1 MDSTRIRKTSG
12 FFLRYTILRNHNS
25 NHLWKTREVV
35 RWSGHFQPGWC
46 HLLISDQCLAM
57 VSKGILKQQLSNQ
70 PLWTHRSHLS
80 WGGRDGG
87 NLPFSDHWKCQRGR
101 WGGGPSFL
109 GFNANALHEWGIL
122 QRKHTTD
129 IVGLWMMR
137 QISLSQMFWWL
148 KDCGSQSSRWLGW
161 MYTDMHR
168 CKTCTGTHVSQPYH
182 HINININTN
191 INIYIKRNIIISIV

>member
-1 MDSTRIRKTSG
+1 MICVTLCIFQS
-12 FFLRYTILRNHNS
+12 HNS

-46 HLLISDQCLAM
+46 HLLISDQCLVM
-57 VSKGILKQQLSNQ
+57 VSKGILKQPTSLNPQI
-70 PLWTHRSHLS
+70 PLELRWKRWWKPSILRPLEVS
-80 WGGRDGG
+80 ERPLRRD
-87 NLPFSDHWKCQRGR
+87 P
-101 WGGGPSFL
+101 PSFW
-109 GFNANALHEWGIL
+109 GKNTNALHEWGIL

-137 QISLSQMFWWL
+137 QISLSQMFWSL

-161 MYTDMHR
+161 MYTDMHT

-191 INIYIKRNIIISIV
+191 TNINIYIKRNIIISIV